1 MELSARELAVILNGT
16 VDGDP
21 EAKVTTFAKIEHGKK
36 GALSFYANPKYEQ
49 YVYTSRSS
57 VLLVNADFEPKGKVT
72 PTMIRVENAYN
83 AIAELLK
90 YVADQRKKYRR
101 HRAMSTC
108 WTCGISLRARLG
120 RRVWVGDYVKIG
132 AHTRI
137 GECGIIHDHVTI
149 GENVTIGH
157 HCIIYPGV
165 VIYPDTVIG
174 DNVILHANCVI
185 GSDGFGNAPQPDG
198 SWKKIEHLGNVVIG
212 NDVEI
217 GSGTTID
224 RAEMESTIIG
234 NGVRIDNLCQIAHN
248 VVIGDN
254 TVMAAQ
260 CGVAGSAIIGKNCI
274 FGGQV
279 GIMGH
284 IKIADNTT
292 VGAQAGIAGPVRK
305 SGQILLGSPAIPHML
320 YMRSYA
326 KFKQAGSE

>member
-1 MELSARELAVILNGT
+1 MMQLTAKQLAEILRGT
-16 VDGDP
+16 VEGDP
-21 EAKVTTFAKIEHGKK
+21 EVRITTFAKIEHGKP

-49 YVYTSRSS
+49 YVYTSKSS
-57 VLLVNADFEPKGKVT
+57 VLLVNADFEPKQKVG

-83 AIAELLK
+83 AVAELLK
-90 YVADQRKKYRR
+90 YVSDQRKMYRR
-101 HRAMSTC
+101 HRAWSC
-108 WTCGISLRARLG
+108 RIACSAKLG
-120 RRVWVGDYVKIG
+120 RKVSVGAGTVIGKNCRIGDY
-132 AHTRI
+132 
-137 GECGIIHDHVTI
+137 GIIHSNVTI
-149 GENVTIGH
+149 GEGTVIGH

-165 VIYPDTVIG
+165 VIYPGMKIG

-234 NGVRIDNLCQIAHN
+234 NGVRLDNLCQIAHN

-326 KFKQAGSE
+326 KFKQAGGE

>member
-1 MELSARELAVILNGT
+1 MELTAKQLAEILRGT

-21 EAKVTTFAKIEHGKK
+21 EVRITTFAKIEHGKP

-57 VLLVNADFEPKGKVT
+57 VLLVNADFEPKQEVKA
-72 PTMIRVENAYN
+72 TMVRVENAYN
-83 AIAELLK
+83 AVAELLK
-90 YVADQRKKYRR
+90 YVSDQRKMYRR
-101 HRAMSTC
+101 HRAWGCRIACT
-108 WTCGISLRARLG
+108 AKLG
-120 RRVWVGDYVKIG
+120 RKVSVGAGTVMGRNCRIGDY
-132 AHTRI
+132 
-137 GECGIIHDHVTI
+137 GIIHENVTI
-149 GENVTIGH
+149 GAGTVIGH

-165 VIYPDTVIG
+165 VIYPGMKIG

-212 NDVEI
+212 DNVEI
-217 GSGTTID
+217 GSGTTVD

-248 VVIGDN
+248 VVIGEN

-274 FGGQV
+274 FAGQV

-292 VGAQAGIAGPVRK
+292 VGAQAGIAGAVRK
-305 SGQILLGSPAIPHML
+305 SGQVLIGSPAIPHML

-326 KFKQAGSE
+326 KFKQAGAE